1 MPNPDE
7 LSEDALPD
15 HVSQQIET
23 IATLHARGESDVS
36 VHQRLIER
44 VTAFLGRPLFL
55 NVTIAAIAVW
65 VFLNVPA
72 NRSNLAPFDPAPFP
86 LLAGLVSTGGLL
98 LTIVVLITQNR
109 QARLAERR
117 AQLDL
122 QVNLLSEQKIAK
134 VIALIEELRRD
145 IPSVRDRHDPEAE
158 AMSEAADPHAVLDA
172 LEEKLNEV
180 EENLGTAEEK
190 IGEAQEIIEDME
202 PTPSRSSPPLPKR
215 EGPEIGNVR

>member
-1 MPNPDE
+1 VAHLNNAG
-7 LSEDALPD
+7 EDALPD
-15 HVSQQIET
+15 HVSQQVDT
-23 IATLHARGESDVS
+23 IAALHARGESDVS

-55 NVTIAAIAVW
+55 NLTIAAIAVW
-65 VFLNVPA
+65 IFLNIPA
-72 NRSNLAPFDPAPFP
+72 NRPNLAPFDPPPFP
-86 LLAGLVSTGGLL
+86 LLAWLVSTGGLL

-134 VIALIEELRRD
+134 VIALMEELRRD
-145 IPSVRDRHDPEAE
+145 IPSVRNRHDPEAE

-172 LEEKLNEV
+172 LEEKLD
-180 EENLGTAEEK
+180 TAEEK
-190 IGEAQEIIEDME
+190 LDAAEEKLDEAQQTIKNA
-202 PTPSRSSPPLPKR
+202 PKAS
-215 EGPEIGNVR
+215 N

>member
-1 MPNPDE
+1 MKIVGSKDE
-7 LSEDALPD
+7 ESLPD
-15 HVSQQIET
+15 HISQHIET
-23 IATLHARGESDVS
+23 IAALHARGESDVS

-55 NVTIAAIAVW
+55 SVIIAVIAVW
-65 VFLNVPA
+65 IFLNVPF
-72 NRSNLAPFDPAPFP
+72 NRLNLAPFDPAPFP

-122 QVNLLSEQKIAK
+122 QLNLLSEQKIAK
-134 VIALIEELRRD
+134 VIALMEELRRD
-145 IPSVRDRHDPEAE
+145 IPSVRNRHDPEAE

-172 LEEKLNEV
+172 LEEKLDTA
-180 EENLGTAEEK
+180 EENLGAAEEK
-190 IGEAQEIIEDME
+190 LEEAQEIIENA
-202 PTPSRSSPPLPKR
+202 P
-215 EGPEIGNVR
+215 GV

>member
-1 MPNPDE
+1 MTTQ

-15 HVSQQIET
+15 HVSQQIDT
-23 IATLHARGESDVS
+23 IAALQARGESGVS
-36 VHQRLIER
+36 IHQRTIEK

-55 NVTIAAIAVW
+55 NLTIAAVALWLV
-65 VFLNVPA
+65 LNSAADRLDIV
-72 NRSNLAPFDPAPFP
+72 RFDPAPFP
-86 LLAGLVSTGGLL
+86 LLAWLVSTGGLL

-134 VIALIEELRRD
+134 VIALLEELRRD
-145 IPSVRDRHDPEAE
+145 LPSVQNRRDPEAE

-172 LEEKLNEV
+172 LEEKLESV
-180 EENLGTAEEK
+180 EEPLLVQVLG
-190 IGEAQEIIEDME
+190 
-202 PTPSRSSPPLPKR
+202 
-215 EGPEIGNVR
+215 